1 MKPRLAPQS
10 TAALTLVEVL
20 IIIAALALLAAILL
34 PALAAWKHKSNR
46 VGCVS
51 NLLQIGVA
59 CRLWPDDQDSKYPAQ
74 VSVTNGGAMEF
85 ITTGNVAAYFRVMT
99 NELDVP
105 EVLICPQDTKHVSA
119 TNFATLENS
128 NISYF
133 VGLDAADTQPQTLLS
148 GDDNFMVNGKEV
160 QSGILNLHTNDVL
173 DWTKDRHQGA
183 GNILLGDGSVQQA
196 TSADLTS
203 IARLATNRLAIP

>member
-1 MKPRLAPQS
+1 MKPRFTNQR

-20 IIIAALALLAAILL
+20 IVVGALALVIAMLL
-34 PALAAWKHKSNR
+34 PALAAAKRRASKIS
-46 VGCVS
+46 CVS
-51 NLLQIGVA
+51 QLKIIGVA
-59 CRLWPDDQDSKYPAQ
+59 CRVWPSGQDSKYPAQ
-74 VSVTNGGAMEF
+74 VSVTNGGAMEL
-85 ITTGNVAAYFRVMT
+85 IAAGNVAAYFQVMS
-99 NELDVP
+99 NELGSTK
-105 EVLICPQDTKHVSA
+105 VLICPQDTEHIPA
-119 TNFATLENS
+119 TDFATLENS

-148 GDDNFMVNGKEV
+148 GDDNFMVNGKKV
-160 QSGILNLHTNDVL
+160 QSGILNLHTNDVFA
-173 DWTKDRHQGA
+173 WTKERHQGA